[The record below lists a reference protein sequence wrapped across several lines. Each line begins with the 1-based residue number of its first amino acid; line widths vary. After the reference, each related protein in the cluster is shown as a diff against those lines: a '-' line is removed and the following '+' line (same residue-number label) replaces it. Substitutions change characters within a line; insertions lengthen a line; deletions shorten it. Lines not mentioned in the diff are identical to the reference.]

1 MKEMQLQVGVK
12 ILLENGEGK
21 FLLMRRSEE
30 KYRDVLQKW
39 DIPGGRIDPGKSL
52 MENLEREVMEET
64 GLKVTEEPRLIGAQD
79 IILNGERHIVRLTYI
94 GATEGEPVL
103 SEEHIEYRWFEI
115 EELQRF
121 EGLEKYLQSLLKAAF
136 WNLV

>member
-1 MKEMQLQVGVK
+1 MQLQVGVK

>member
-1 MKEMQLQVGVK
+1 MQLQVGVK

-30 KYRDVLQKW
+30 KYCDVLQKW

-64 GLKVTEEPRLIGAQD
+64 SLKVTEEPRLIGAQD
-79 IILNGERHIVRLTYI
+79 IILNGERHVVRLTYI
-94 GATEGEPVL
+94 GKTEGEPVL
-103 SEEHIEYRWFEI
+103 SEEHVEYRWFGI
-115 EELQRF
+115 EELQTL
-121 EGLEKYLQSLLKAAF
+121 EGLDKYLQSLLKAAS
-136 WNLV
+136 WDLV